1 MASTFGE
8 RLKSARIAK
17 QLTQKQLAFIIDAKH
32 NSISGWEND
41 KNKPDPDTIELLCGV
56 LDISPNYLLGITSN
70 DVYSPEEKELIKKY
84 RMLDS
89 LSKKIVDFIIEKESE
104 RKEVQEKKKESE
116 RSNSK
121 KGIPDLMY
129 EDYETKNTIQEAA
142 QTPVPYTK
150 E

>member
-70 DVYSPEEKELIKKY
+70 DVYSPEEKELIKKF
-84 RMLDS
+84 RMLDP
-89 LSKKIVDFIIEKESE
+89 LSKEIVNFVIEKESE
-104 RKEVQEKKKESE
+104 RKKAQEKESE
-116 RSNSK
+116 RNNPPEE
-121 KGIPDLMY
+121 IPDLVY
-129 EDYETKNTIQEAA
+129 DDYELPNTIQKAA
-142 QTPVPYTK
+142 QKPVPYTK

>member
-70 DVYSPEEKELIKKY
+70 DVYSPEEKELIKKF
-84 RMLDS
+84 RMLDP
-89 LSKKIVDFIIEKESE
+89 LSKEIVNFVIEKESE
-104 RKEVQEKKKESE
+104 RKKAQEKESKRNNPPE
-116 RSNSK
+116 E
-121 KGIPDLMY
+121 IPDLVY
-129 EDYETKNTIQEAA
+129 DDYELPNTIQKAA
-142 QTPVPYTK
+142 QKPVPYTK